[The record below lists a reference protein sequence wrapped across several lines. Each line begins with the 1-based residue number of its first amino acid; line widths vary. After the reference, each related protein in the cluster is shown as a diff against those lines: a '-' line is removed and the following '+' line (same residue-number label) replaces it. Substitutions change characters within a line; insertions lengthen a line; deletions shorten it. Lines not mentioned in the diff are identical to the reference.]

1 MSMTEMTKKEENL
14 MQLHL
19 AAEESWV
26 KFSYAK
32 PDGVSSG
39 KGMVALGRKDIVR
52 GVVQVVKKDGGEN
65 NLHYHSGI
73 ASFWFVLKGR
83 VRFYGPDDV
92 VIGEFGPMEGTITPR
107 FSRYWFENCGEGD
120 LEILQVA
127 AFCVRETGEER
138 PHRRVGAA
146 LQDRHRTVLRAKYHR
161 ARQGVTRGRRF
172 EMRLR
177 AGLIG
182 VIALAMTPGV
192 VLAQEVPFY
201 KGKQIRI
208 VISTGVAG
216 GYAEYAR
223 TLAEFMG
230 RHIAGHPSFLVQ
242 SMPGAG
248 GLTATNYLY
257 SNAPQD
263 GTTIGIVHST
273 VPLAPLWGSKGA
285 RFETLK
291 MHWLGAFDR
300 AEGVCLTW
308 HTSPVKTWTDLL
320 TKPSTVGSS
329 GVGSQMD
336 AYPAMLNSLFGT
348 KMKVIGGYKSG
359 TDIFLAME
367 RGELDGRC
375 GGQLVAIK
383 ATRPEW
389 LTEKKIHAP
398 ITIAEKR
405 SAAFPDTP
413 AIMEFVK
420 DDETRRADGP
430 DPDRADHG
438 PADAGAARSAG
449 RARQGIARCFHRDHA
464 RPGIPRGNRAAQSPA
479 RPDERRGHDRCA
491 QPRLRRAAGDDRRR
505 AQDHGRT
512 LRVCR
517 DTVTPCSCA
526 KRCATIRQQ

>member
-1 MSMTEMTKKEENL
+1 
-14 MQLHL
+14 
-19 AAEESWV
+19 
-26 KFSYAK
+26 
-32 PDGVSSG
+32 
-39 KGMVALGRKDIVR
+39 
-52 GVVQVVKKDGGEN
+52 
-65 NLHYHSGI
+65 
-73 ASFWFVLKGR
+73 
-83 VRFYGPDDV
+83 
-92 VIGEFGPMEGTITPR
+92 
-107 FSRYWFENCGEGD
+107 
-120 LEILQVA
+120 
-127 AFCVRETGEER
+127 
-138 PHRRVGAA
+138 
-146 LQDRHRTVLRAKYHR
+146 
-161 ARQGVTRGRRF
+161 
-172 EMRLR
+172 MRLR

-263 GTTIGIVHST
+263 GTTIGMVHST

-308 HTSPVKTWTDLL
+308 HTSLVKTWTDLL
-320 TKPSTVGSS
+320 TKTSTVGSS

-420 DDETRRADGP
+420 DDETRRLMDLILIAQTMDRPMLAPPGVP
-430 DPDRADHG
+430 PERVKELRDAFTATMRDPAFLAETARRNLQLDPMNGEDMAVALNRAYAA
-438 PADAGAARSAG
+438 PPEMIAAARKIMGG
-449 RARQGIARCFHRDHA
+449 R
-464 RPGIPRGNRAAQSPA
+464 
-479 RPDERRGHDRCA
+479 
-491 QPRLRRAAGDDRRR
+491 
-505 AQDHGRT
+505 
-512 LRVCR
+512 
-517 DTVTPCSCA
+517 
-526 KRCATIRQQ
+526 